1 VVSQLKV
8 NEIIK
13 QSGSSITIGEAG
25 DTITVPSGTLATDF
39 FNSTG
44 FQAYKSGGDQ
54 SIDNNTWTTCTF
66 QSTDYNFGTCW
77 NTATGLYTAPS
88 TGYYNF
94 NVSMSLYNPT
104 ARNFMVRITRQ
115 LSTSAADLKQ
125 SRREDGADGKQ
136 DLQTV
141 HVNAVMYL
149 TAGQYVAFQGYIEQD
164 SSTDRRI
171 LTGQNITYVKGERI
185 A

>member
-1 VVSQLKV
+1 MVSQIKV
-8 NEIIK
+8 NQIIK

-54 SIDNNTWTTCTF
+54 SISNNTFTTCTF
-66 QSTDYNFGTCW
+66 ESTDYNFGNCW
-77 NTATGLYTAPS
+77 NTSTGLYTAPS

-115 LSTSAADLKQ
+115 LSTSDADLKQ

-136 DLQTV
+136 DLQTESKF
-141 HVNAVMYL
+141 N
-149 TAGQYVAFQGYIEQD
+149 Q
-164 SSTDRRI
+164 
-171 LTGQNITYVKGERI
+171 
-185 A
+185 

>member
-1 VVSQLKV
+1 MVSQLKV

-94 NVSMSLYNPT
+94 NVSMALYNPT

>member
-1 VVSQLKV
+1 MSILKT
-8 NEIIK
+8 NQITDLGGNNII
-13 QSGSSITIGEAG
+13 SSNG
-25 DTITVPSGTLATDF
+25 SGTFTSAFASDYFST
-39 FNSTG
+39 TG

-115 LSTSAADLKQ
+115 LSTSSADLKQ

-171 LTGQNITYVKGERI
+171 LNGQEITYVKGERI

>member
-1 VVSQLKV
+1 M
-8 NEIIK
+8 
-13 QSGSSITIGEAG
+13 A
-25 DTITVPSGTLATDF
+25 
-39 FNSTG
+39 
-44 FQAYKSGGDQ
+44 
-54 SIDNNTWTTCTF
+54 
-66 QSTDYNFGTCW
+66 
-77 NTATGLYTAPS
+77 
-88 TGYYNF
+88 
-94 NVSMSLYNPT
+94 LYNPT

-115 LSTSAADLKQ
+115 LSTSAADIKQ

-141 HVNAVMYL
+141 HCNAVMYL

-164 SSTDRRI
+164 SSSDRRI